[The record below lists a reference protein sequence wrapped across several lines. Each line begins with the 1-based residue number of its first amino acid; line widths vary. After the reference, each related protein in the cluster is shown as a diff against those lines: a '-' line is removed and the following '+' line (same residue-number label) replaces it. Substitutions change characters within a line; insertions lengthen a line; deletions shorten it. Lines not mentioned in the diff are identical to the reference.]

1 MVDEKVCMAG
11 MGYVGLTMSV
21 VLAECGYEVT
31 GVDISQSLVDQLNQ
45 GNPHFFEEVLDVRL
59 KNQTRRGRLKGQ
71 TTMPSEEVDVHI
83 ISVGTHLISGTQLP
97 DLSYLDNVVEDV
109 GRNLKKGGL
118 VCMRSTIPVGVTRNK
133 VLPILEK
140 LSGLVGGEDFN
151 LAFAPE
157 RTVEGKALTELRT
170 NTQIIGG
177 LTEMC
182 VERAMAFYHRLTPTV
197 VRLSSLEAA
206 ELVKLVDNS
215 YRDIRFAFANELS
228 LITESLGLDA
238 NEVIRS
244 ANLHYP
250 RNNVPVPSP
259 GVGGACLSKDPHI
272 LVDVARQGG
281 YEPKV
286 IPSGRFVNEAI
297 PKLIV
302 ERLDRTMSGLGKNLQ
317 EARVLI
323 AGFAFKGEPET
334 TDLRDSTT
342 LWLLDA
348 MRESAGEVLG
358 YDPVVSSEE
367 LEAHGVNV
375 VELPD
380 GLDEVDVLVVAN
392 NHRSYL
398 NWDLHK
404 ISERL
409 NRPAIVYDAWR
420 MFDRSVADSIE
431 DLHYMGVGV

>member
-45 GNPHFFEEVLDVRL
+45 GNPHFFEEALDVRL
-59 KNQTRRGRLKGQ
+59 KNQTRRGRLKVQ

-83 ISVGTHLISGTQLP
+83 ISVGTPLISGTQLP

-215 YRDIRFAFANELS
+215 YRDIRFAFAN
-228 LITESLGLDA
+228 
-238 NEVIRS
+238 
-244 ANLHYP
+244 
-250 RNNVPVPSP
+250 
-259 GVGGACLSKDPHI
+259 
-272 LVDVARQGG
+272 
-281 YEPKV
+281 
-286 IPSGRFVNEAI
+286 
-297 PKLIV
+297 
-302 ERLDRTMSGLGKNLQ
+302 
-317 EARVLI
+317 
-323 AGFAFKGEPET
+323 
-334 TDLRDSTT
+334 
-342 LWLLDA
+342 
-348 MRESAGEVLG
+348 
-358 YDPVVSSEE
+358 
-367 LEAHGVNV
+367 
-375 VELPD
+375 
-380 GLDEVDVLVVAN
+380 
-392 NHRSYL
+392 
-398 NWDLHK
+398 
-404 ISERL
+404 
-409 NRPAIVYDAWR
+409 
-420 MFDRSVADSIE
+420 
-431 DLHYMGVGV
+431 